1 MKSSNGHLSDPRLT
15 GPVLAVAVPCPLPDS
30 LDYLPPE
37 GVDPATLAPGVRLR
51 VPFGRR
57 RLVGVLVAVLDRP
70 RHDPARLRR
79 AEAVLDREPL
89 VGPRLQALAHWA
101 AAYYHHPPGE
111 VFAALLPVRLRQG
124 AAAELR
130 PSRRWR
136 LTRAGA
142 AVTAEQCARAPRQW
156 ALLARLGEGE
166 LADEAIS
173 GRGERASLRRL
184 IDKGWVAPIDAAPG
198 LPPLA
203 PATPP
208 EPEAAQ
214 RTAIEAITAALG
226 GFDRFLLE
234 GVTGSG
240 KTEVYLRAI
249 QACLARGEQALLLV
263 PEIGLTPQ
271 LVSRL
276 RRRLDCDIAVL
287 HSALPEGERLNA
299 WLAAARGEVG
309 VVVGTRS
316 AVFTP
321 LARPGL
327 FLIDEEHDASFKQ
340 QDGFRYSARDLLIRR
355 AQLAGVP
362 VVLGSATPSLESLYN
377 AERGRYRRLHLPERA
392 GGAESPPLSLID
404 VRAQPM
410 DEGLSLA
417 LRQRMHETL
426 AAGNQVLLFLNRR
439 GFAPVLLCH
448 QCGWVAHCERCDAH
462 LTLHQRRGRLHC
474 HHCDHQRAIPAHCP
488 QCGSAE
494 LRAVGTGTERVEQAL
509 QTHFPG
515 ARILRIDRDSSRGRG
530 VLEAQLESARKGEAQ
545 ILLGTQ
551 MLAKGHHFPGVTL
564 VGILDAD
571 QGLFGA
577 DFRAG
582 ERLAQQI
589 VQVAG
594 RAGRAE
600 RPGEVLI
607 QTHHPEHPLL
617 RQLVEGGYAGFAQ
630 AALAA
635 RAEARL
641 PPFSHLALLRA
652 EAPDAE
658 AARAFLGAAAGVAGP
673 RPAAVE
679 LWGPVPAPMERRA
692 GRYRFQL
699 LVQAASREALHP
711 FLDGWLPEVGALRE
725 GRRVRWSL
733 DVDPQDMY

>member
-1 MKSSNGHLSDPRLT
+1 MVEVRHGSIGK
-15 GPVLAVAVPCPLPDS
+15 A
-30 LDYLPPE
+30 
-37 GVDPATLAPGVRLR
+37 PAS
-51 VPFGRR
+51 
-57 RLVGVLVAVLDRP
+57 
-70 RHDPARLRR
+70 
-79 AEAVLDREPL
+79 DRE
-89 VGPRLQALAHWA
+89 HW
-101 AAYYHHPPGE
+101 
-111 VFAALLPVRLRQG
+111 
-124 AAAELR
+124 
-130 PSRRWR
+130 
-136 LTRAGA
+136 
-142 AVTAEQCARAPRQW
+142 
-156 ALLARLGEGE
+156 LARLGEGE

-530 VLEAQLESARKGEAQ
+530 VLEAQLEAARKGEAQ